1 MECQTMLKIDSL
13 SLAYEGN
20 IVLKNIN
27 FELEKGQHACLIGPS
42 GSGKSSLLRSIAGF
56 ETPQSGAIYLRD
68 RLAYSIEISVPPE
81 QRKVGMLF
89 QDLALF
95 PHLTVKENVAFGL
108 ASRNKNDVS
117 KTVVELLELVGLSDF
132 GGRYSH
138 QLSGGQQ
145 QRVALARALAPEPD
159 LLLLDEPFSSL
170 DNELRNELVK
180 DVYQIFS
187 EKGITTLMVTHD
199 QIEAFS
205 VAEKLGVLVAGEL
218 AQWGSPFSLYNEPVS
233 KTVADFVGFSSY
245 ISATLVEK
253 NTLSTALGTVHYA
266 QKSNTKIGAKLQ
278 ILLRPENIQLNDS
291 SPIKATVLERLYRGA
306 DSLLTLSLNNGETFF
321 INSPNRESLTIG
333 QTVGVEQLVHPV
345 VAFN

>member
-1 MECQTMLKIDSL
+1 MGRQTMLKVDSL
-13 SLAYEGN
+13 SLAYGEN
-20 IVLKNIN
+20 TVLKNIN

-56 ETPQSGAIYLRD
+56 ETPQSGAVYLRNQ
-68 RLAYSIEISVPPE
+68 LAYSIEINVPPE

-95 PHLTVKENVAFGL
+95 PHLTVKENIAFGL
-108 ASRNKNDVS
+108 VGRNKNAVA
-117 KTVVELLELVGLSDF
+117 KTVVELLDLVGLSDF
-132 GGRYSH
+132 AGRYSH

-145 QRVALARALAPEPD
+145 QRVALARALAPEPG

-170 DNELRNELVK
+170 DNELRSELVK
-180 DVYQIFS
+180 DVYEILS
-187 EKGITTLMVTHD
+187 EKEITTLMVTHD
-199 QIEAFS
+199 QVEAFS
-205 VAEKLGVLVAGEL
+205 VADKLGVLVAGEL

-233 KTVADFVGFSSY
+233 KAVADFVGFGSY

-253 NTLSTALGTVHYA
+253 NTLLTALGTVHCT
-266 QKSNTKIGAKLQ
+266 QTNNAKVGEKLK
-278 ILLRPENIQLNDS
+278 ILLRPENMHLNDK
-291 SPIKATVLERLYRGA
+291 SPIKAKVLERLYRGS

-321 INSPNRESLTIG
+321 INSPNRDSLSIG
-333 QTVGVEQLVHPV
+333 QIVGVEQRVRTV

>member
-1 MECQTMLKIDSL
+1 MQCQTMLRVDSL
-13 SLAYEGN
+13 SLAYGEKN
-20 IVLKNIN
+20 VLNTIN

-56 ETPQSGAIYLRD
+56 ETPQSGTIYLRD
-68 RLAYSIEISVPPE
+68 QVACSSEINVPPE

-95 PHLTVKENVAFGL
+95 PHLTVKENIAFGL
-108 ASRNKNDVS
+108 LGRSKNAVS
-117 KTVVELLELVGLSDF
+117 KTVVELLDLVGLSGF
-132 GGRYSH
+132 ANRYCH

-145 QRVALARALAPEPD
+145 QRVALARALAPEPG

-170 DNELRNELVK
+170 DNELRNELVN
-180 DVYQIFS
+180 DVYRIFS

-205 VAEKLGVLVAGEL
+205 VADKLGVLVAGEL

-233 KTVADFVGFSSY
+233 KAVADFVGFGSY
-245 ISATLVEK
+245 ISATLVDK
-253 NTLSTALGTVHYA
+253 NTLCSALGTVHCT
-266 QKSNTKIGAKLQ
+266 QIKNAKVGDKLK
-278 ILLRPENIQLNDS
+278 ILLRPENLQRNDS
-291 SPIKATVLERLYRGA
+291 SPIKAKVLERLYRGA
-306 DSLLTLSLNNGETFF
+306 DSLLTLSLMDGENFI
-321 INSPNRESLTIG
+321 INSPNRDSLTIG
-333 QTVGVEQLVHPV
+333 QIVGVELLAHTV